1 MFAVKLILN
10 FTIMLKNILKLDGAQ
25 ALSKNEQNKINGG
38 GQCGIDCWVCY
49 NNRCMITHPF

>member
-1 MFAVKLILN
+1 
-10 FTIMLKNILKLDGAQ
+10 MLKNILKLDGAQ